1 VAKRV
6 VIIGAG
12 FGGLNAAH
20 VLANKPG
27 VDVLILDRENYHL
40 FQPLLYQVASANIE
54 QEAIAYPIRA
64 ITRAARNL
72 RYQMAEVTGI
82 DLEQRQV
89 ITDEDRIPYDL
100 LVVAAGAVTNFF
112 GNQTVEQ
119 HAYDLKYLADAVDL
133 RNRILLCFEQASREE
148 VSEKRRALMTFVIV
162 GAGPTGVE
170 YAGALAELVRHVLVK
185 DYPELHVNEA
195 RIILIDALDHI
206 LAAYD
211 EPLQK
216 YAIQRLNKIGV
227 EILLGKKVVDAR
239 EDAVYFDDGTVI
251 PARTLVWTA
260 GVKAASLA
268 QGLTTERRSA
278 GRVPVEPDLTLP
290 GHPEVY
296 VIGDMAHIEQEGQPL
311 PMMAPVAMQQGHYVG
326 KAILKRLRGES
337 PAPFHYFDKGTMA
350 VIGRGNAVARIFGIN
365 FRGFI
370 AWVVWLVLHL
380 YYLIGFRNRVIVILG
395 WAYDYFSSDR
405 KVRLITG
412 R

>member
-1 VAKRV
+1 MKRV

-12 FGGLNAAH
+12 FGGLNAAQ

-89 ITDEDRIPYDL
+89 ITDEDRIPYDV

-185 DYPELHVNEA
+185 DYPELRVEDA
-195 RIILIDALDHI
+195 RIILIDAVDHI
-206 LAAYD
+206 LTSYD

-227 EILLGKKVVDAR
+227 EVVLGRKVVDTKD
-239 EDAVYFDDGTVI
+239 DAVCFDDGTVI

-260 GVKAASLA
+260 GVKAAPLA
-268 QGLTTERRSA
+268 QGLTSERGPS
-278 GRVPVEPDLTLP
+278 GRISVEPDLSLKE
-290 GHPEVY
+290 HPEVY
-296 VIGDMAHIEQEGQPL
+296 VIGDMAYAEQEGQPL

-370 AWVVWLVLHL
+370 AWIVWLVLHL
-380 YYLIGFRNRVIVILG
+380 FYLIGFKNRVIVLMG
-395 WAYDYFSSDR
+395 WAYDYFTYDR
-405 KVRLITG
+405 KVRLIT